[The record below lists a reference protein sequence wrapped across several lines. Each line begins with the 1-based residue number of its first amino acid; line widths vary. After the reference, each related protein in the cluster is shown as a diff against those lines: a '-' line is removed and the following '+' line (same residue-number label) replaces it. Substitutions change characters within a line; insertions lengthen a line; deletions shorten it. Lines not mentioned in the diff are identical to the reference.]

1 MNQKEELC
9 HGMKKSTIEKTY
21 SYSYFEGK
29 FVLEQEA
36 KISIQTNAFQY
47 GNAVFGGIRGY
58 FNENQILIF
67 RVEDHYE
74 RLLNSC
80 KMLQLKIDKTK
91 KELID
96 ITVELIRKSNWKKN
110 LYIRPIIYN
119 SGLGLTPILHN
130 NETDL
135 AIYIIPLEE
144 YLDTSHGL
152 KTMVSSW
159 HRISDNMIPT
169 SAKAS
174 GGYVNSSLAKSEA
187 IQNGYD
193 EAIFLDHRGFVS
205 EGSAA
210 NIFIIRNRV
219 VITPPKTASILEGI
233 TRKTVFTLLEDLDI
247 SYIERDIDKNE
258 LYIADEVFFSGT
270 GAQIAW
276 IREIDK
282 RIIGNGKIGEITKK
296 IQDLFFS
303 LVKGKIKK
311 YEHWLKPVY

>member
-1 MNQKEELC
+1 MNQKEELV
-9 HGMKKSTIEKTY
+9 HGMIRKTNVEET
-21 SYSYFEGK
+21 YSYFEGK
-29 FVLEQEA
+29 FVLEEKA

-58 FNENQILIF
+58 FHQDQVLIF
-67 RVEDHYE
+67 RIEDHYQ

-80 KMLQLKIDKTK
+80 KILQLKLDKTK
-91 KELID
+91 EELID

-110 LYIRPIIYN
+110 LYIRPIVYN
-119 SGLGLTPILHN
+119 SGIGLTPILHN

-144 YLDTSHGL
+144 YLDTKHGL
-152 KTMVSSW
+152 KTMISSW
-159 HRISDNMIPT
+159 YRISDNTIPT

-174 GGYVNSSLAKSEA
+174 GGYINSSLAKSEA
-187 IQNGYD
+187 VQNGYD

-210 NIFIIRNRV
+210 NIFIVRNEV

-233 TRKTVFTLLEDLDI
+233 TRKTIFTLLEELEI
-247 SYIERDIDKNE
+247 PYLERDIDKNE

-270 GAQIAW
+270 GTQIAW
-276 IREIDK
+276 IQEIDK
-282 RIIGNGKIGEITKK
+282 RVIRNGKIGEITKK
-296 IQDLFFS
+296 LQDFFFS

-311 YEHWLKPVY
+311 YQHWLKPVY